1 MREVLGFKIYESEQ
15 VVAFI
20 NACISNVLI
29 LLLYL
34 FITLV
39 LLKVVSNISE
49 KMFRRALSSGIDIE
63 YKKQIATI
71 KNLVKSFSNGLVIIM
86 IGMNLLARYNIDIR
100 PLLAAAGVAGVAI
113 GFAAQKFVEDIIM
126 GILILVEGQ
135 LRVGDFVTIDGISG
149 TVEKVTLK
157 MVVIRSVNGHVN
169 YIRNGIIQVITNQ
182 TRDFATPIFDVGVA
196 YNSDIDKV
204 MNVML
209 DVAKEMRND
218 ERYKAF
224 ILSDM
229 EIAGVNE
236 FQDNAVVIRASIK
249 TKPANQWFIQRSY
262 NKLLKEAF
270 DREHIEIPF
279 PQRDLHIIKADE

>member
-1 MREVLGFKIYESEQ
+1 MGFKIYETEQ
-15 VVAFI
+15 VIAFFQSCLYH
-20 NACISNVLI
+20 ALI
-29 LLLYL
+29 LLLYVA
-34 FITLV
+34 ITLI
-39 LLKVVSNISE
+39 LLKIVSKVSE
-49 KMFRRALSSGIDIE
+49 KMFRRVLASGIDME
-63 YKKQIATI
+63 YKKQVATI
-71 KNLVKSFSNGLVIIM
+71 KNLVKSFANGLVLIV

-126 GILILVEGQ
+126 GILILIEGQ

-157 MVVIRSVNGHVN
+157 MVVLRSVNGHVN

-182 TRDFATPIFDVGVA
+182 TRDFATPIFDIGVA

-204 MNVML
+204 MSVMI
-209 DVAKEMRND
+209 DVAENMRKND
-218 ERYKAF
+218 KYKDF
-224 ILSDM
+224 ILGDM
-229 EIAGVNE
+229 EIAGVTE
-236 FQDNAVVIRASIK
+236 FQDNAIVVRATIK
-249 TKPANQWFIQRSY
+249 TKPAHQWFIQRSY

-279 PQRDLHIIKADE
+279 PQRDLHIIRED